1 MLYSNTFRI
10 IDDISS
16 VFSLFVCFFFRQS
29 IVHYQSNSMS
39 QIQMQGNQ
47 GNLKPGVLNVNFMI
61 IIDELFNFGFLF
73 GVLGKNL
80 NN

>member
-1 MLYSNTFRI
+1 
-10 IDDISS
+10 
-16 VFSLFVCFFFRQS
+16 
-29 IVHYQSNSMS
+29 
-39 QIQMQGNQ
+39 MQGNQ

-61 IIDELFNFGFLF
+61 IIDELFNFGFPF

>member
-1 MLYSNTFRI
+1 MILVLFFRC
-10 IDDISS
+10 
-16 VFSLFVCFFFRQS
+16 LFAFFFRQS
-29 IVHYQSNSMS
+29 IVHYQSNLMS
-39 QIQMQGNQ
+39 QIHMQGNQ

-61 IIDELFNFGFLF
+61 IIDELFNFGFPF